1 MEIQLQVGSL
11 VHIMVQYIIGA
22 LCASGHRGLC
32 RLPSGIWLVASVT
45 YATMSHCISGTAIV
59 RTGVDKSI
67 FNVPQMN
74 FHQIVFMARGEGRN
88 KKKKDLN
95 AENLKDASCQKL
107 VLLNLFSESP
117 IVVRSRCFQTDTSLK
132 MVLVD
137 ETSC

>member
-59 RTGVDKSI
+59 PFWSPFFCI
-67 FNVPQMN
+67 FFNRALQSCGIAAKRCGN
-74 FHQIVFMARGEGRN
+74 
-88 KKKKDLN
+88 L
-95 AENLKDASCQKL
+95 AEDVRLPST
-107 VLLNLFSESP
+107 VSELLDMILCPKVAIS
-117 IVVRSRCFQTDTSLK
+117 
-132 MVLVD
+132 
-137 ETSC
+137 

>member
-1 MEIQLQVGSL
+1 
-11 VHIMVQYIIGA
+11 
-22 LCASGHRGLC
+22 
-32 RLPSGIWLVASVT
+32 
-45 YATMSHCISGTAIV
+45 
-59 RTGVDKSI
+59 
-67 FNVPQMN
+67 MN
-74 FHQIVFMARGEGRN
+74 FHLIVFMARGEGRN

-132 MVLVD
+132 MVLVA